1 MMTRLVEK
9 IPEIITR
16 TEAIILLSVVCI
28 LLLIWAIYSR
38 IKFLCLEKASEMVA
52 KVEKQTEL
60 SGEEKFAL
68 CILWINEEL
77 PKIFHNTLFKSIIS
91 KLVDFVYNNSFD
103 YMRNYIKRKTGYD
116 LGELID
122 QVKKSIDENNKEK
135 EDNEKEE
142 NK

>member
-1 MMTRLVEK
+1 MVSRIVEK
-9 IPEIITR
+9 IPDLITR
-16 TEAIILLSVVCI
+16 TEAIIILSVICI
-28 LLLIWAIYSR
+28 LLLIWGIYSK

-77 PKIFHNTLFKSIIS
+77 PNIFRNNLFKSIIS
-91 KLVDFVYNNSFD
+91 KLVDFAYNTSFD

-116 LGELID
+116 IGELVEH
-122 QVKKSIDENNKEK
+122 VKDSIE
-135 EDNEKEE
+135 EDKEE
-142 NK
+142 NKEDSKEDD